1 MDSYN
6 GQSEQDKFIVKVLQ
20 EKQNGFF
27 LEIGSNDPI
36 HINNTYLLEQKYN
49 WKGIMIEYN
58 SSFLPFYK
66 THRNNSIHVIDDAT
80 LIDYKNLLD
89 SNNMPLNFDYL
100 QIDLE
105 AANGSTI
112 KTLEKLNEQVFD
124 KYKFATI
131 TFEHDVYCTNVYN
144 TRQKSREIFTNRG
157 YYCVFEDIHNIE
169 PKYVYEDWYVHP
181 DLVNMD
187 YIKEL
192 QDKNSKN
199 YVFNNITEKSLNW
212 QDIIY

>member
-1 MDSYN
+1 MLLSFCISIKNRRY
-6 GQSEQDKFIVKVLQ
+6 Q
-20 EKQNGFF
+20 
-27 LEIGSNDPI
+27 
-36 HINNTYLLEQKYN
+36 LEQ
-49 WKGIMIEYN
+49 
-58 SSFLPFYK
+58 
-66 THRNNSIHVIDDAT
+66 T
-80 LIDYKNLLD
+80 LLQNLLD